1 MVDKYI
7 QGLIDREPPDSPVKY
22 QFLDRMRFDCNYLT
36 GDSGPKY
43 RIGDFLWADNVE
55 DQIDNMKALW
65 NSFSEEGKPE
75 WLSMEQIDKYK
86 EQLVEMSNKS
96 RYGIDYAGISQL
108 YVWESRWADFF
119 KLLQENATLDRVVEA
134 EQYLADSY
142 PMELAAMYR
151 DLILG
156 YMERQMGREHYQSA
170 CRYIRR
176 MIKLGARLMA
186 VGLIERLRKLYPARR
201 AMLEEL
207 AKI

>member
-43 RIGDFLWADNVE
+43 QIGDFLWADNVE

-86 EQLVEMSNKS
+86 EQLVEIEQADKS
-96 RYGIDYAGISQL
+96 RMKSQP
-108 YVWESRWADFF
+108 ERG
-119 KLLQENATLDRVVEA
+119 
-134 EQYLADSY
+134 
-142 PMELAAMYR
+142 EL
-151 DLILG
+151 
-156 YMERQMGREHYQSA
+156 
-170 CRYIRR
+170 
-176 MIKLGARLMA
+176 
-186 VGLIERLRKLYPARR
+186 
-201 AMLEEL
+201 
-207 AKI
+207 

>member
-65 NSFSEEGKPE
+65 NSFSEKGKPE

-86 EQLVEMSNKS
+86 EQLVEIEQQADKS
-96 RYGIDYAGISQL
+96 KMKSQP
-108 YVWESRWADFF
+108 ERG
-119 KLLQENATLDRVVEA
+119 
-134 EQYLADSY
+134 
-142 PMELAAMYR
+142 EL
-151 DLILG
+151 
-156 YMERQMGREHYQSA
+156 
-170 CRYIRR
+170 
-176 MIKLGARLMA
+176 
-186 VGLIERLRKLYPARR
+186 
-201 AMLEEL
+201 
-207 AKI
+207 